1 MKSNITNDVK
11 YHKWSQISEMKSNIT
26 IVVKYQ
32 KWSQISEKK
41 SRSQMKWSQLS
52 QMRSKITNEVKN
64 HKWSQI
70 SQMKSNITNEVKYH
84 KWSQISQMKSI
95 SILEHTSIFKDSQC
109 FSIYF
114 ENEKW
119 VNSSKNT
126 SHRICIWL
134 SFEILQN
141 VKHRNLFRL
150 TVTVVFEGD
159 Y

>member
-1 MKSNITNDVK
+1 MKSNITNEVK
-11 YHKWSQISEMKSNIT
+11 YHNCSQISEMKSNIRKE
-26 IVVKYQ
+26 VK
-32 KWSQISEKK
+32 ITNEVK
-41 SRSQMKWSQLS
+41 SI
-52 QMRSKITNEVKN
+52 ITNEVKN

-70 SQMKSNITNEVKYH
+70 SQMKSNITNEVNFYFRA
-84 KWSQISQMKSI
+84 
-95 SILEHTSIFKDSQC
+95 LSIFKDSQC

-134 SFEILQN
+134 SFEIHQN

-150 TVTVVFEGD
+150 TVTVVFEGTISSD
-159 Y
+159 NGGSLLFYPPPKCLVKLSRGT